1 MSGKEDCGKNR
12 ERKGNMKVLA
22 FNSSPKMGKGNT
34 ALILNPFLDGMKE
47 AGAEV
52 ELLYV
57 RKLKINPCRGEFN
70 CWTKNPGRCYQ
81 KDDMNMLLPKLMEA
95 DIRVLA
101 TPVYVDGISG
111 PMKNLI
117 DRMIPL
123 AQQSFEIRGEHTRH
137 PRRPGYKIG
146 GKVVLVSTCGLWE
159 MDNFDPLIV
168 HMKAICKNW
177 AKEFAG
183 ALLRPHAGG
192 LRAMMNMRLPMDDIF
207 EAAKEAGRQ
216 LVETGEMSPGT
227 LQIVSRELM
236 SRDVFILFHNR
247 GFARIVE
254 AVAPS

>member
-1 MSGKEDCGKNR
+1 
-12 ERKGNMKVLA
+12 MKVLA

-34 ALILNPFLDGMKE
+34 ALILNPFLDGMRE

-52 ELLYV
+52 ELFYV

-95 DIRVLA
+95 EIRVLA
-101 TPVYVDGISG
+101 TPVYVDGVTG

-123 AQQSFEIRGEHTRH
+123 AQPSFEIRDGHTRH
-137 PRRPGYKIG
+137 PRRPGYMP

-159 MDNFDPLIV
+159 MDNFDPMIV
-168 HMKAICKNW
+168 HMKAICRNW

-192 LRAMMNMRLPMDDIF
+192 LRAMMNMGLPMDDIF
-207 EAAKEAGRQ
+207 EAARDAGRQ
-216 LVETGEMSPGT
+216 LVERGEMSPET
-227 LQIVSRELM
+227 LQAVSRELM
-236 SRDVFILFHNR
+236 PREVFMRLHNR
-247 GFARIVE
+247 NSERALE
-254 AVAPS
+254 MVAPG